1 MVEKWDPV
9 LAPGSPGT
17 SGTPGAP
24 RTQGPPVHQD
34 PMDHRDPPDLWT
46 LGPSGTS
53 GH

>member
-17 SGTPGAP
+17 SETPGAP